1 MKPVKMEI
9 TNFKGLKG
17 KRTIRFYPL
26 MAYCLPNAAGK
37 TSLFDA
43 FRWGL
48 TGLEPEGGIVESRD
62 AGWTSSGKTDPS
74 PREGVL
80 WKRGL

>member
-1 MKPVKMEI
+1 MQVTYIKGNERSKDMKPVKMEI

-37 TSLFDA
+37 TE
-43 FRWGL
+43 RG
-48 TGLEPEGGIVESRD
+48 
-62 AGWTSSGKTDPS
+62 
-74 PREGVL
+74 REDIAL
-80 WKRGL
+80 